1 MQIYDMAKKI
11 ENNTS
16 YTEAMAQIEQI
27 LDKVRT
33 EQMSVDDLAAEV
45 KRATELISLCRE
57 KLYKAEEEVKKIL
70 E

>member
-1 MQIYDMAKKI
+1 MAKKI

-16 YTEAMAQIEQI
+16 YTEAMTQIEQI
-27 LDKVRT
+27 LDKFRS

-45 KRATELISLCRE
+45 KRATELIALCRE
-57 KLYKAEEEVKKIL
+57 RLYKAEEEVKKIL